1 MTTPWLLP
9 QQQDART
16 RRDRLEVLTA
26 LINGPEFD
34 PALRGRVLKIPPTH
48 PVYPWSCTVVDC
60 ARPRWRRYAMCS
72 VHAEQWQEAEVR
84 GMSRAQFLRAAEPL
98 LATEMPEA
106 MMCRI
111 CPQRPAFSLQ
121 LVLCFRH
128 RNRWVSHL
136 KRHPGGGK
144 AEFERWLADQ
154 PALPGYGECRAEVC
168 DELAAS
174 PLGLCGAH
182 ERGYTRA
189 GRPGGARLPKN
200 FFATYE
206 RCDRP
211 VPVTCADEVAF
222 RAWCRAQ
229 LPVHRTGTVNLRG
242 LRPLL
247 QAELQWGMYVHGQQP
262 VTVWHLTWVQSLADE
277 CQRHDVASLAGLEAS
292 VFRRAYH
299 QRMVQEMQ
307 QALRKIYFTS
317 SDTRDA
323 GYIETEHFGVCF
335 PRRSSYVD
343 LTCISQR
350 WLRDLLWDHIADV
363 LRSPTCPRSAQP
375 VDFVR
380 RAGAELSAFL
390 EAEAPGGGHD
400 PTGLRGEHVHR
411 FVADLRNRERLGL
424 AFRGQARLDGK
435 KAKVTENSRRM
446 VFNYGRSLLR
456 GALDSGSAEQI
467 GLERA
472 FIAAMPVGGPGTL
485 RSRNPFPDE
494 VARALAD
501 EANLQQ
507 LADGYDPHDRGLRDM
522 WETIIV
528 TGRRASEVI
537 QLRLDCV
544 GRYGGLPLLWHD
556 QTKVGNLNAAVRIP
570 DHLLHRLEERR
581 QKTLTHHAD
590 RHAGRPPTAAERAR
604 LALFPTHILNPDGRR
619 ALSYTWFHTGFRA
632 WLTELDLGG
641 HYVAHQAR
649 HTLATRLLRHGAS
662 LTHIRRYLGQVSDRM
677 AVHYVHLTQ
686 SDLDNV
692 LQHLWVTGPGTTNS
706 GELLTS
712 DTAPLTREQAQ
723 ALAIDLSRRSTPA
736 EGGFCTFQPVV
747 NGGACP
753 FNLDC
758 HTATSSSCPAP
769 TCSTGG
775 ASASSGD
782 CWRKAPPTTPLPTT
796 STATS
801 SPLPAPS
808 TVWRRPWPAS
818 VFSRTPSP

>member
-1 MTTPWLLP
+1 VTAPSLLP
-9 QQQDART
+9 QQDART

-34 PALRGRVLKIPPTH
+34 PVLRGGVLKIPPTH

-72 VHAEQWQEAEVR
+72 VHAEQWQETEAL
-84 GMSRAQFLRAAEPL
+84 GMNRAQFLRTAEPL
-98 LATEMPEA
+98 PATEMPEA

-128 RNRWVSHL
+128 RNRWLGHL
-136 KRHPGGGK
+136 KRHPGGGE

-154 PALPGYGECRAEVC
+154 PSLPGYGECRADVC

-182 ERGYTRA
+182 ERGYIRA
-189 GRPGGARLPKN
+189 GRPGGAKPPKN

-206 RCDRP
+206 RRDRR
-211 VPVTCADEVAF
+211 VPVTCEDEVAF

-247 QAELQWGMYVHGQQP
+247 RAELQWGMYVHGLQP
-262 VTVWHLTWVQSLADE
+262 VAVWHLTWVQSLADE
-277 CQRHDVASLAGLEAS
+277 CQRRDVASLAGLEAS

-307 QALRKIYFTS
+307 QALRKIYFTP

-323 GYIETEHFGVCF
+323 GYIETEHFGMRF
-335 PRRSSYVD
+335 PHRSSYVD

-363 LRSPTCPRSAQP
+363 LRSPTCPRRAQP

-390 EAEAPGGGHD
+390 EADAPGGGHD
-400 PTGLRGEHVHR
+400 PSVLRGEHAHR

-435 KAKVTENSRRM
+435 RAKVTENSRRM
-446 VFNYGRSLLR
+446 VFNYGRALLR
-456 GALDSGSAEQI
+456 GALASGSAEQI
-467 GLERA
+467 GLDRA
-472 FIAAMPVGGPGTL
+472 FIAAMPVGGPGTP
-485 RSRNPFPDE
+485 RRRNPFPDE

-501 EANLQQ
+501 EAHLQQ
-507 LADGYDPHDRGLRDM
+507 LADGYDPHDRGLRDV

-556 QTKVGNLNAAVRIP
+556 QTKVGKNAAARP
-570 DHLLHRLEERR
+570 WPTTPTGTPAARPLLPSAPTWRCSL
-581 QKTLTHHAD
+581 LTSSI
-590 RHAGRPPTAAERAR
+590 PTAAAR
-604 LALFPTHILNPDGRR
+604 CPTPG
-619 ALSYTWFHTGFRA
+619 S
-632 WLTELDLGG
+632 
-641 HYVAHQAR
+641 
-649 HTLATRLLRHGAS
+649 TLASAAGSPTSTSVGTTSPTR
-662 LTHIRRYLGQVSDRM
+662 
-677 AVHYVHLTQ
+677 
-686 SDLDNV
+686 
-692 LQHLWVTGPGTTNS
+692 PGTRWPP
-706 GELLTS
+706 GCCG
-712 DTAPLTREQAQ
+712 TAGP
-723 ALAIDLSRRSTPA
+723 
-736 EGGFCTFQPVV
+736 
-747 NGGACP
+747 
-753 FNLDC
+753 
-758 HTATSSSCPAP
+758 
-769 TCSTGG
+769 
-775 ASASSGD
+775 
-782 CWRKAPPTTPLPTT
+782 
-796 STATS
+796 
-801 SPLPAPS
+801 
-808 TVWRRPWPAS
+808 
-818 VFSRTPSP
+818 